1 MLQKITFPDDRAY
14 RVETMV
20 RMFVEKLKGKIT
32 TTIMRRK

>member
-20 RMFVEKLKGKIT
+20 RMFVEKLKGN
-32 TTIMRRK
+32 TIMRKK